1 MEWILLFT
9 AVVFEVVATSALKLA
24 NGFTRLWPWAIVVP
38 FYSLSLYLMSLTL
51 NTLPVGVVYA
61 IWAGSG
67 DALMVMVGRYFF
79 KEVLDR
85 PALIGI
91 AMIVTGV
98 IVLQFLSKSVVH

>member
-1 MEWILLFT
+1 MEWVLLFT
-9 AVVFEVVATSALKLA
+9 AIVSEVIATSALKLA
-24 NGFTRLWPWAIVVP
+24 NGFTRLWPWGIVVP
-38 FYSLSLYLMSLTL
+38 CYALSLYLMSLTL

-67 DALMVMVGRYFF
+67 DALMVLVGRYFF

-91 AMIVTGV
+91 AMIVSGV
-98 IVLQFLSKSVVH
+98 VVLQFLSKSVVG